1 MRVKSVKLRLMEG
14 RSCSCC
20 LETFV
25 EAPVFSPVNFDEA
38 AVTTTSFSVKSS
50 RSTASSV
57 AISPNWSVTL
67 RYSTDFSPTYDMVIL
82 YGPPGRIPSIE

>member
-1 MRVKSVKLRLMEG
+1 MEG

-57 AISPNWSVTL
+57 AISPNWSVTS
-67 RYSTDFSPTYDMVIL
+67 RYSMDFSPTYDMVIL